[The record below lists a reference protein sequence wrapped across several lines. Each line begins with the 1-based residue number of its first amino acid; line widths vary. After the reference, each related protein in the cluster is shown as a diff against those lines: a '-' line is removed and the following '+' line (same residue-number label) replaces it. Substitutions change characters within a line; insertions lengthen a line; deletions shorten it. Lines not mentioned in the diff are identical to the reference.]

1 MASEV
6 RKEDGSLPRLPP
18 RMPVVKMEMEPQKV
32 ALEEEDLRFSRFFL
46 WGDYFL
52 GGAFFLDIEKNIWM

>member
-6 RKEDGSLPRLPP
+6 RRIP

-46 WGDYFL
+46 GGGFF
-52 GGAFFLDIEKNIWM
+52 GGAFFFWI

>member
-6 RKEDGSLPRLPP
+6 

-32 ALEEEDLRFSRFFL
+32 ALEEEESVDSPDFFC
-46 WGDYFL
+46 GVEFF
-52 GGAFFLDIEKNIWM
+52 GGAFFLDIEKNIWIDVF